1 MEPSECF
8 AHFAQAVEA
17 AGRAAGPGLAAA
29 SGLVLECRGL
39 VACSGVGKSG
49 MVARRLASSLA
60 SAGRRATWLDPGA
73 AAHGDAGL
81 LRRDDLL
88 VVISRSGE
96 SDEVLALAL
105 AAPCPVLVLTA
116 RPGSRLGR
124 AARQVLDCGAVA
136 DPPGAPP
143 TASALAAS
151 SVADALVLA
160 VCGRSRGVAAAAH
173 HPAGALGRART
184 IPVERVMHPPP
195 VVAPSTP
202 MPALLAAIS
211 QHGLG
216 AVLLVQGERL
226 SGIVTDGDLR
236 RAVERLGDGALAAT
250 AAEIATLDPVTV
262 RASAPLGQA
271 LSLMEDR
278 PSQISVLP
286 VLNEQGG
293 VVGLVRIHDLVQ
305 AGLG

>member
-124 AARQVLDCGAVA
+124 AARQVLLLMGQVCLALESAHAIAAALRMAGQWRA
-136 DPPGAPP
+136 DDVVVINLSGRGDKDLEH
-143 TASALAAS
+143 ALAAM
-151 SVADALVLA
+151 AEQ
-160 VCGRSRGVAAAAH
+160 GVA
-173 HPAGALGRART
+173 
-184 IPVERVMHPPP
+184 
-195 VVAPSTP
+195 
-202 MPALLAAIS
+202 
-211 QHGLG
+211 
-216 AVLLVQGERL
+216 
-226 SGIVTDGDLR
+226 
-236 RAVERLGDGALAAT
+236 
-250 AAEIATLDPVTV
+250 
-262 RASAPLGQA
+262 
-271 LSLMEDR
+271 
-278 PSQISVLP
+278 
-286 VLNEQGG
+286 
-293 VVGLVRIHDLVQ
+293 
-305 AGLG
+305 